1 MDKSM
6 RILIMVEVVV
16 LGAIAL
22 IILGFLADQYDRASI
37 VLANRTALAQQT
49 EVYIAIL
56 TALPPNAPANAGAI
70 SASPTRTITLSVSST
85 IVPTNTLPSTSLV
98 SRTLTL
104 SLTPGPSTTPRVSGT
119 PAPPTPTRPTNTPR
133 PTQAASLTSSSVSK
147 CGSLDDSGNYKLTA
161 DLSSSGDCITVQT
174 SYAILDCQGHTIRGA
189 NFQGYGIAVRKYGLL
204 NGSTPAY
211 VEIKNC
217 NVSGYRYGIWV
228 EAGKNL
234 VVHDNNVSNNYDD
247 TDSSRYGIFLGMVEG
262 GGIRFNAT
270 TDSFILANT
279 TTTQAIG
286 IDVRTSSNIKVQG
299 NISSNNSAWGIN
311 LIRTQASEVSSNQT
325 ADNVRKCTWGAG
337 TVGFGCDAG
346 GIAIQDGSNGVLIA
360 NNTVTGRNGNGIFI
374 KAHAMPCGNNNT
386 ITGNNISNVL
396 YNAVELGFCTG
407 NKVNNNNIR
416 GGLDGVWMGF
426 SQNTEIKNNFVTG
439 MSNHGIISGNSHNN
453 IISGNNVVN
462 SNEGLYFFTDDY
474 DRVAFGFLQPGDYKS
489 HDNCLCSNTLQSN
502 SVAVHLKDSTNNQI
516 SSNIFQSNQRTILM
530 QGNSGGNQIQNNTGW
545 VPFPFEWLL
554 ARTQSR

>member
-1 MDKSM
+1 M
-6 RILIMVEVVV
+6 
-16 LGAIAL
+16 
-22 IILGFLADQYDRASI
+22 
-37 VLANRTALAQQT
+37 
-49 EVYIAIL
+49 
-56 TALPPNAPANAGAI
+56 
-70 SASPTRTITLSVSST
+70 
-85 IVPTNTLPSTSLV
+85 
-98 SRTLTL
+98 
-104 SLTPGPSTTPRVSGT
+104 
-119 PAPPTPTRPTNTPR
+119 
-133 PTQAASLTSSSVSK
+133 
-147 CGSLDDSGNYKLTA
+147 LDDPGNYKLTA
-161 DLSSSGDCITVQT
+161 DLSSSGDCLTVQT

-189 NFQGYGIAVRKYGLL
+189 NFQGYGIAIRKYGLL
-204 NGSTPAY
+204 NGTTPAY

-262 GGIRFNAT
+262 GGIRYNNT

-279 TTTQAIG
+279 TTNQAIG
-286 IDVRTSSNIKVQG
+286 IDVRTSSKIKVQG
-299 NISSNNSAWGIN
+299 NTSSNNSAWGVN
-311 LIRTQASEVSSNQT
+311 FMRTQASEISSNTT
-325 ADNVRKCTWGAG
+325 ADNVRRCTWGAG

-386 ITGNNISNVL
+386 ITGNNIQNVL

-407 NKVNNNNIR
+407 NKVNNNTIR
-416 GGLDGVWMGF
+416 GGLDAVWMGF
-426 SQNTEIKNNFVTG
+426 SQNTEIKGNFITG

-453 IISGNNVVN
+453 IISGNTIVS

-502 SVAVHLKDSTNNQI
+502 AVAVHLKDSTNNQI

-545 VPFPFEWLL
+545 VPFPLTWLL
-554 ARTQSR
+554 ARVQAR